1 MARTGL
7 NYLVAAPVPTP
18 PAYGSLPTYGDG
30 FIVGR
35 MIEADVSITLND
47 NKLFADNREV
57 NNDKTF
63 QSGTITLGV
72 DEFGDG
78 TELSQAQVEALIT
91 GGKLVEEGGE
101 KYVDLGEAPKQNTV
115 GLGYIVPGVYPDTG
129 TKYYEAVWY
138 YQVTFGGV
146 GDENAQ
152 TKGESI
158 SWNTPTVTG
167 NMKPVAG
174 YDAEK
179 NLRRKSR
186 FETEGEAIVWLN
198 IQANIDSTAD
208 QLGAANNNEL
218 YTLCV
223 KYDIDSVTV
232 DDTPVAISSAASIT
246 AETRPAVIAA
256 IVDAESGNA
265 PVDPADPTDDDNDDT
280 P

>member
-1 MARTGL
+1 MARIGL
-7 NYLVAAPVPTP
+7 NYLVAAQVPTP
-18 PAYGSLPTYGDG
+18 PAYGSLPTYDDG

-35 MIEADVSITLND
+35 AIEADVSLTMND

-78 TELSQAQVEALIT
+78 TELSQAQVEAMIT
-91 GGKLVEEGGE
+91 GAVLVTADGE
-101 KYVDLGEAPKQNTV
+101 NYVDLGEAPKQNTV

-129 TKYYEAVWY
+129 TKYYETVWY

-146 GDENAQ
+146 GDEQVQ
-152 TKGESI
+152 TKGENI

-167 NMKPVAG
+167 NVKPVAG

-186 FETEGEAIVWLN
+186 FETEGEAVVWLN
-198 IQANIDSTAD
+198 TQANIDMTAD
-208 QLGAANNNEL
+208 QLGAANSNEL
-218 YTLCV
+218 FVLCQ
-223 KYDIDSVTV
+223 KYDIESVTV
-232 DDTPVAISSAASIT
+232 EGSSVAIASAASIT
-246 AETRPAVIAA
+246 TETRPAVIAA
-256 IVDAESGNA
+256 IVAAQSGND
-265 PVDPADPTDDDNDDT
+265 PVDPTDNDDDNDDT

>member
-1 MARTGL
+1 MARIGL
-7 NYLVAAPVPTP
+7 NYLVAARVPTP
-18 PAYGSLPTYGDG
+18 PAYGSLPTYSDG

-35 MIEADVSITLND
+35 AIEADVSLTMND

-78 TELSQAQVEALIT
+78 TELSQAQVEAMIT
-91 GGKLVEEGGE
+91 GAVLVTADGE
-101 KYVDLGEAPKQNTV
+101 NYVDLGEAPKQNTV

-129 TKYYEAVWY
+129 TKYYETVWY

-146 GDENAQ
+146 GDEQVQ

-167 NMKPVAG
+167 SVKPVAG

-186 FETEGEAIVWLN
+186 FETEGEAVVWLN
-198 IQANIDSTAD
+198 TQANIDMTAD

-218 YTLCV
+218 FVLCQ
-223 KYDIDSVTV
+223 KYDIESVTV
-232 DDTPVAISSAASIT
+232 EGSSVAITSAASIT

-256 IVDAESGNA
+256 IVAAQSGTD
-265 PVDPADPTDDDNDDT
+265 PVYPTDNDDNDDT
-280 P
+280 TG

>member
-1 MARTGL
+1 MARIGL
-7 NYLVAAPVPTP
+7 NYLVAAQVPTP
-18 PAYGSLPTYGDG
+18 PAYGSLPTYDDG

-35 MIEADVSITLND
+35 AIEADVSLTMND
-47 NKLFADNREV
+47 NKLFANNREV

-91 GGKLVEEGGE
+91 GGKLVEEDGE
-101 KYVDLGEAPKQNTV
+101 NYVDLGEAPKQNTV

-146 GDENAQ
+146 GDEQVQ

-167 NMKPVAG
+167 NVKPVAG
-174 YDAEK
+174 YNPEK

-186 FETEGEAIVWLN
+186 FETEGEAVVWLN
-198 IQANIDSTAD
+198 TQANIDMTAD

-218 YTLCV
+218 FVLCQ
-223 KYDIDSVTV
+223 KYDIESVTV
-232 DDTPVAISSAASIT
+232 EGSSVAITSAASIT
-246 AETRPAVIAA
+246 TETRPAVIAA
-256 IVDAESGNA
+256 IVAAQSGND
-265 PVDPADPTDDDNDDT
+265 PVDPTDNDDDNDDT

>member
-1 MARTGL
+1 MARIGL
-7 NYLVAAPVPTP
+7 NYLVAAQVPTP
-18 PAYGSLPTYGDG
+18 PAYGSLPTYSDG

-35 MIEADVSITLND
+35 AIEADVSLTMND

-63 QSGTITLGV
+63 QNGTITLGV

-91 GGKLVEEGGE
+91 GGVLVNEDGE
-101 KYVDLGEAPKQNTV
+101 NYVDLGEAPKQNTV

-146 GDENAQ
+146 GDEQVQ

-167 NMKPVAG
+167 NVKPVAG
-174 YDAEK
+174 YNPEK
-179 NLRRKSR
+179 NLRRKPR
-186 FETEGEAIVWLN
+186 FETEGEAVVWLN
-198 IQANIDSTAD
+198 TQANIDMTAD

-218 YTLCV
+218 FVLCK
-223 KYDIDSVTV
+223 KYDIESVTV
-232 DDTPVAISSAASIT
+232 EGSSVAITSAASIT
-246 AETRPAVIAA
+246 TETRPAVIAA
-256 IVDAESGNA
+256 IVAAQSGTD
-265 PVDPADPTDDDNDDT
+265 PVDPTDNDDNDDT
-280 P
+280 TG

>member
-1 MARTGL
+1 MARIGL
-7 NYLVAAPVPTP
+7 NYLVAAQVPTP
-18 PAYGSLPTYGDG
+18 PAYGSLPTYDDG

-35 MIEADVSITLND
+35 AIEADVSLTMND

-78 TELSQAQVEALIT
+78 TELSQAQVEAMIT
-91 GGKLVEEGGE
+91 GAVLVTADGE
-101 KYVDLGEAPKQNTV
+101 NYVDLGEAPQQNTV

-129 TKYYEAVWY
+129 TKYYETVWY

-146 GDENAQ
+146 GDEQVQ

-167 NMKPVAG
+167 NVKPVAG
-174 YDAEK
+174 YNSEK
-179 NLRRKSR
+179 NLRRKAR
-186 FETEGEAIVWLN
+186 FETEGEAVVWLN
-198 IQANIDSTAD
+198 TQANIDMTAD

-218 YTLCV
+218 FVLCQ
-223 KYDIDSVTV
+223 KYDIESVTV
-232 DDTPVAISSAASIT
+232 EGSSVAITSAASIT
-246 AETRPAVIAA
+246 TETRPAVITA
-256 IVDAESGNA
+256 IVAAQSGTD
-265 PVDPADPTDDDNDDT
+265 PVDPTDNDDDDDT
-280 P
+280 TG

>member
-91 GGKLVEEGGE
+91 GGKLVEEDGE

-167 NMKPVAG
+167 SVKPVAG
-174 YDAEK
+174 YDSEK

-186 FETEGEAIVWLN
+186 FETEGEAVVWLN
-198 IQANIDSTAD
+198 TQANIDMTAD

-218 YTLCV
+218 FVLCQ
-223 KYDIDSVTV
+223 KYDIESVTV
-232 DDTPVAISSAASIT
+232 EGSSVAITSAASIT
-246 AETRPAVIAA
+246 AETRPAVITA
-256 IVDAESGNA
+256 IVAAQSGTD
-265 PVDPADPTDDDNDDT
+265 PVDPTDNDDDDDT
-280 P
+280 TG